1 MKRILALL
9 AMLLPAL
16 PAHAVEVALGRG
28 GFTTTASLT
37 NVMRA
42 DLDLDI
48 TELSL
53 SQPAARLGRLPLYWS
68 ARLDLFDSGFVNRV
82 TDFAST
88 PLRSDI
94 PFLGGSIDDV
104 AADYVPVP
112 ADYRIHG
119 IDFNIDL
126 GWPLLE
132 TPRGFI
138 SIGANTGITLPYMKT
153 RNVKRDAN
161 VFLDLLETTSTEIR
175 TYKLGPSLTARWAL
189 TPALTLDAHWLLN
202 RQWGTLNNDLLGSG
216 IDIEGS
222 YHRLDLGLRLQPK
235 QWPRGLGWLRHGYL
249 AAGFSQTRWDHDR
262 SSISIRQAAA
272 SVPSELD
279 MRFSSTVFSLGVGVS
294 F

>member
-1 MKRILALL
+1 MKRILVLL
-9 AMLLPAL
+9 AMLLPTL

-28 GFTTTASLT
+28 DFTTTASLQG
-37 NVMRA
+37 VMRA

-53 SQPAARLGRLPLYWS
+53 SQPATRLGRLPLYWS

-88 PLRSDI
+88 PLRRDI
-94 PFLGGSIDDV
+94 PFFGGSADDL

-119 IDFNIDL
+119 IDFNVDL

-138 SIGANTGITLPYMKT
+138 AIGANTGITLPYMKT

-161 VFLDLLETTSTEIR
+161 LFLDLLQTTSTEIR
-175 TYKLGPSLTARWAL
+175 TYKLGPNLAARWAL

-202 RQWGTLNNDLLGSG
+202 RQWGQLDNDLLGSG

-222 YHRLDLGLRLQPK
+222 YHRLDIGLRLQPK
-235 QWPRGLGWLRHGYL
+235 QWPRGFSWLRHGYL

-262 SSISIRQAAA
+262 TSINIRQAAA

-279 MRFSSTVFSLGVGVS
+279 MRFSTTVFSLGVGIS

>member
-1 MKRILALL
+1 MKRILVLL
-9 AMLLPAL
+9 AMLLPTL
-16 PAHAVEVALGRG
+16 PAHTVEVALGRG
-28 GFTTTASLT
+28 DFTTTASLQG
-37 NVMRA
+37 VMRA
-42 DLDLDI
+42 DFDLDI

-53 SQPAARLGRLPLYWS
+53 SQPATRLGRLPLYWS

-94 PFLGGSIDDV
+94 PFFGGSADDL

-119 IDFNIDL
+119 IDFNVDL

-138 SIGANTGITLPYMKT
+138 AIGANTGITLPYMKT

-161 VFLDLLETTSTEIR
+161 LFLDLLETTSTEIR
-175 TYKLGPSLTARWAL
+175 SYKLGPRLAARWAL

-202 RQWGTLNNDLLGSG
+202 RQWGRLDNELLGSG

-222 YHRLDLGLRLQPK
+222 YHRLDIGLRLRPK
-235 QWPRGLGWLRHGYL
+235 QWARGLGWLRHGYL
-249 AAGFSQTRWDHDR
+249 AAGFSRTRWDHDR
-262 SSISIRQAAA
+262 TSINIRQATA

-279 MRFSSTVFSLGVGVS
+279 MRFSTTVFSLGVGIG